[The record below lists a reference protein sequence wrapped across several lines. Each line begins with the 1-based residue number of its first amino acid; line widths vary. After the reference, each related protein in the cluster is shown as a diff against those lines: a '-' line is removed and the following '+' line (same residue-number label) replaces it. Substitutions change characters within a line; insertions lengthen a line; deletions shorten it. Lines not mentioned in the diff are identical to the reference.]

1 MNTPELDEAL
11 AQLTPDERTDAAE
24 SVRRVLDALPP
35 STDPDDRLDD
45 ARARY
50 AAETSAERLNP

>member
-1 MNTPELDEAL
+1 MNTPELPEML
-11 AQLTPDERTDAAE
+11 AQLTPDERTEAAE
-24 SVRRVLDALPP
+24 SVRRVLDAVPP
-35 STDPDDRLDD
+35 SVEPADRLDD